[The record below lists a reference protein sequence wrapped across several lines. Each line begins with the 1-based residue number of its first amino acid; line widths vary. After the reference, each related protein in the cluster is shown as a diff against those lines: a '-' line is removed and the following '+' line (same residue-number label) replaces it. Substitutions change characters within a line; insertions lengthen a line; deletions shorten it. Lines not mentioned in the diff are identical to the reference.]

1 MKADYPIGVTFKMRI
16 KFWGTRGSIPTPIT
30 NNLVKD
36 KIRQAL
42 LGAAGLDL
50 TDTNVLT
57 QYLERLPPIV
67 SSTVGGDTP
76 CVEVQSGDQLLIL
89 DAGSGLH
96 RLGLALPERGFP
108 LKGTQLDFLMTHTH
122 WDHIQGFPFF
132 EFAFQPENQLTFY
145 SAVSDLAKRF
155 ACLVNSDW
163 SPGFVA
169 QPQAKFEFV
178 HLPVE
183 QTFTLKNLKITPI
196 ALSHPGQSFGYRI
209 EDDRSCFVYATDAA
223 YETLETKYV
232 DFYKGAD
239 LLVFDSH
246 FNFAESIDKVD
257 WGHSTAMFGAEF
269 AYRAQIKRLAL
280 FHHNPTDSDEKI
292 YLAMQQAQAYLAHR
306 TFVKNPCQVLIAKD
320 GLELEI

>member
-1 MKADYPIGVTFKMRI
+1 MRI

-30 NNLVKD
+30 NDVVKN

-50 TDTNVLT
+50 AHADVLT
-57 QYLERLPPIV
+57 HYLERLSPVI
-67 SSTVGGDTP
+67 SGTVGGDTP
-76 CVEVQSGDQLLIL
+76 CIEVQSGDQVLIL
-89 DAGSGLH
+89 DAGSGLR
-96 RLGLALPERGFP
+96 RLGLDLLARGVP
-108 LKGTQLDFLMTHTH
+108 KQNTQLDFLMTHTH

-145 SAVSDLAKRF
+145 SAVSDLASRF
-155 ACLVNSDW
+155 SCLTNSDW
-163 SPGFVA
+163 SPGFVG
-169 QPQAKFEFV
+169 QPQAKFDFV
-178 HLPVE
+178 HLPSE
-183 QTFTLKNLKITPI
+183 KTFTLKNLQITPVE
-196 ALSHPGQSFGYRI
+196 LSHPGQSFGYRI
-209 EDDRSCFVYATDAA
+209 EDDHSSFIYATDAA

-246 FNFAESIDKVD
+246 FSFAESIDKVD

-280 FHHNPTDSDEKI
+280 FHHNPTDNDEQI
-292 YLAMQQAQAYLAHR
+292 HLAMQQAQAYLTHR
-306 TFVKNPCQVLIAKD
+306 TFVTHPCQVLIAKD